1 MIRSK
6 YLDNFV
12 SRETSEKLDLFYNHL
27 ILNNKKL
34 ALISKN
40 SEKFT
45 YVRHFEDSA
54 QIIDYFDDENKEILD
69 IGTGAGFPG
78 IILDIIKVDKNKKF
92 NMNLL
97 EKSPKKCKFLKEAIR
112 LLDLDIKIHNA
123 DINMLRN
130 KNYNVIVARAFK
142 PLTFLLNILNNTNI
156 KFNKLI
162 LHKGEKYQNELFA
175 AKKYWEIKCE
185 LKKSITNNCSKI
197 FVINSVKK
205 IYD

>member
-112 LLDLDIKIHNA
+112 LLDLDIKYFLIFKVSLQNIINRNFTNTFGCSGKHN
-123 DINMLRN
+123 ISNSYCKITRN
-130 KNYNVIVARAFK
+130 
-142 PLTFLLNILNNTNI
+142 L
-156 KFNKLI
+156 
-162 LHKGEKYQNELFA
+162 
-175 AKKYWEIKCE
+175 
-185 LKKSITNNCSKI
+185 
-197 FVINSVKK
+197 
-205 IYD
+205 

>member
-54 QIIDYFDDENKEILD
+54 QIIDYFDDENKDILD

-142 PLTFLLNILNNTNI
+142 PLPVILDLVHSNFKYFKEVILFLGKNGKGILQRVL
-156 KFNKLI
+156 KEWSF
-162 LHKGEKYQNELFA
+162 EYDE
-175 AKKYWEIKCE
+175 
-185 LKKSITNNCSKI
+185 KKSITNSESTILKI
-197 FVINSVKK
+197 TNLEK
-205 IYD
+205 I